1 MASCKK
7 DVTASFNKMLLQILR
22 IQPIMHVYQ
31 NMYKPFTRYYTF
43 FVINSFKP
51 FPTYNKSTGD
61 DFENFY
67 AKLWTIS
74 IDEVIITEKSWKHC
88 VAKEENARFEQF
100 LLLSQNF
107 QKSSAAEVSL
117 HVGKC

>member
-1 MASCKK
+1 
-7 DVTASFNKMLLQILR
+7 
-22 IQPIMHVYQ
+22 MHVYQ
-31 NMYKPFTRYYTF
+31 NMYTPFTRYYTF

-67 AKLWTIS
+67 VKLWKIT
-74 IDEVIITEKSWKHC
+74 IDEVIITEKS
-88 VAKEENARFEQF
+88 FEQV
-100 LLLSQNF
+100 LLLSQNC